1 MQNENQGLVNHD
13 FFGEKQVECH
23 RRKKHN
29 RCAISI
35 FHSLAVICHENYQTA
50 NRQQNKPH

>member
-23 RRKKHN
+23 RRKKAQPLCN
-29 RCAISI
+29 LYLPQSDRD
-35 FHSLAVICHENYQTA
+35 
-50 NRQQNKPH
+50 RP